1 MTRRIETAF
10 ARAKSANRGVLGV
23 FITAGDPNLETSEKL
38 MGSLADAGVDF
49 IELGMPFSDP
59 MADGPAIQAASL
71 RALKTGMNLK
81 KTLAMAKRFREKN
94 TDIPVIMM
102 GYYNPIYIY
111 GNDAFLK
118 DAVDA
123 GVDGLIL
130 VDLPP

>member
-23 FITAGDPNLETSEKL
+23 FITAGDPDLETSEKL

-71 RALKTGMNLK
+71 RALKTGMSLK
-81 KTLAMAKRFREKN
+81 KTCLLYTSPSPR
-94 TDIPVIMM
+94 D
-102 GYYNPIYIY
+102 
-111 GNDAFLK
+111 
-118 DAVDA
+118 
-123 GVDGLIL
+123 
-130 VDLPP
+130 